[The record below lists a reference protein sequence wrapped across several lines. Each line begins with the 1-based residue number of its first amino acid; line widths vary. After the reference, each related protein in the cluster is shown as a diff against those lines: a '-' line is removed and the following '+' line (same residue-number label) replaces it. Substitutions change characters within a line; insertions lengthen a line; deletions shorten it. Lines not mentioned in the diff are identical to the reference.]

1 MTSGPPPQL
10 DRFRAY
16 LHLLARLS
24 LASRLRGKVD
34 PSDVVQQTLLQAHEH
49 LGQFRGQSD
58 AELAAWLRRILANH
72 LAKLIRDFG
81 RARRD
86 VAAERSLEA
95 ELGVSS
101 VRLRDWVAAGESSPS
116 ARAARD
122 EDAVRLADALAE
134 LPEPQRDALVL
145 QHWQG
150 LSLAEIGHRLD
161 RTPAAVAGLIKR
173 GVRRL
178 RELLD
183 EGNES

>member
-1 MTSGPPPQL
+1 MPSDDAPQL

-49 LGQFRGQSD
+49 IAQFRGQSD
-58 AELAAWLRRILANH
+58 AELAAWLRQILANH

-95 ELGVSS
+95 ELGASS
-101 VRLRDWVAAGESSPS
+101 VRLGDWLAAGESSPS

-122 EDAVRLADALAE
+122 EDAVRLADALAG
-134 LPEPQRDALVL
+134 LPEPQRRAVL
-145 QHWQG
+145 LRYYEG
-150 LSLAEIGHRLD
+150 FSVPEIGLRLK
-161 RTPAAVAGLIKR
+161 RSRPGVASLLRRGLA
-173 GVRRL
+173 RL
-178 RELLD
+178 REQL
-183 EGNES
+183 GNGGEA

>member
-1 MTSGPPPQL
+1 MPSDVTPQL

-34 PSDVVQQTLLQAHEH
+34 PSDIVQQTLLQAHEH
-49 LGQFRGQSD
+49 LGQFRGRSD
-58 AELAAWLRRILANH
+58 AELAAWLRQILANH

-81 RARRD
+81 RAKRD

-95 ELGVSS
+95 ELGASS
-101 VRLRDWVAAGESSPS
+101 VRLGDWLAAGESSPS
-116 ARAARD
+116 ARAVRD
-122 EDAVRLADALAE
+122 EDAVRLAAALAE
-134 LPEPQRDALVL
+134 LPEPQREALAL

-150 LSLAEIGHRLD
+150 LSLAEIGERLD

-183 EGNES
+183 EGTET

>member
-1 MTSGPPPQL
+1 MPSDDAPQL

-49 LGQFRGQSD
+49 IAQFRGQSD
-58 AELAAWLRRILANH
+58 AELAAWLRQILANH

-95 ELGVSS
+95 ELGASS
-101 VRLRDWVAAGESSPS
+101 VRLGDWLAAGESSPS

-122 EDAVRLADALAE
+122 EDAVRLADALAG
-134 LPEPQRDALVL
+134 LPEPQREALVL

-150 LSLAEIGHRLD
+150 LSLAEIGQRLD

-173 GVRRL
+173 GMRRL

-183 EGNES
+183 EGTES